1 MWRRRSGCSLVV
13 HDPHERFVK
22 RPAPFRTA
30 AVKAHRCS
38 QRPEL
43 QVDLA
48 DNLTTRNSLAT
59 RLRHVI
65 APTGN
70 TGDAVF
76 RLLLLSAALL
86 MVAVVLAMIFALA
99 SRSMLSIR
107 HFGFSFITNTDWNPV
122 KNQFGALP
130 FIYGT
135 IVSSFIAILISVP
148 LSLGIAI
155 FLVEQ
160 APEFLSRPLTF
171 LVELLAAIP
180 SVVYGLWGIFV
191 LAPFLRNYVEP
202 PLQNA
207 FGWLPLFQGPITGIG
222 LLTGGVIL
230 AIMVTPIIS
239 AVVRDVLAA
248 VPSSQREAALAL
260 GATKW
265 ETTRVVLVNGAP
277 GIAGAVILGLGR
289 AIGETMAVTM
299 VIGNRAQI
307 SASLFHPSYTIAS
320 VIANEFTEAT
330 QDLYL
335 SSLIELGLI
344 LFLVTFLVNAF
355 ARILVWNV
363 TRNNGG
369 VAAA

>member
-1 MWRRRSGCSLVV
+1 M
-13 HDPHERFVK
+13 K
-22 RPAPFRTA
+22 RIGG
-30 AVKAHRCS
+30 
-38 QRPEL
+38 QRPPLNEFL
-43 QVDLA
+43 
-48 DNLTTRNSLAT
+48 RK
-59 RLRHVI
+59 RLS
-65 APTGN
+65 PTGN
-70 TGDAVF
+70 VGDNVF
-76 RLLLLSAALL
+76 RVAMFAVAML
-86 MVAVVLAMIFALA
+86 MVLIVVAMIVALA
-99 SRSMLSIR
+99 SHSMSSIR
-107 HFGFSFITNTDWNPV
+107 QFGFGFLTGREWDPV
-122 KNQFGALP
+122 KDKFGALA
-130 FIYGT
+130 FIFGT
-135 IVSSFIAILISVP
+135 IVSSVIALIISVP

-160 APEFLSRPLTF
+160 APHFLARPIAF

-191 LAPFLRNYVEP
+191 LAPFLRQHVEP
-202 PLQNA
+202 HLAQW

-248 VPSSQREAALAL
+248 VPSTQREAALAL

-299 VIGNRAQI
+299 VIGNRPEI
-307 SASLFHPSYTIAS
+307 SLSLFQPSYTLAS

-330 QDLYL
+330 GDLYL
-335 SSLIELGLI
+335 SALIELGLI
-344 LFLVTFLVNAF
+344 LFLVTFVVNAI
-355 ARILVWNV
+355 ARLMVWRV
-363 TRNNGG
+363 TRRS
-369 VAAA
+369 AAVGMAA

>member
-1 MWRRRSGCSLVV
+1 MESVV
-13 HDPHERFVK
+13 R
-22 RPAPFRTA
+22 
-30 AVKAHRCS
+30 
-38 QRPEL
+38 L
-43 QVDLA
+43 QTPD
-48 DNLTTRNSLAT
+48 S
-59 RLRHVI
+59 RLRTVLRR
-65 APTGN
+65 ALSPTGN
-70 TGDAVF
+70 TGDAIF
-76 RLLLLSAALL
+76 RALLLAAAVLMLL
-86 MVAVVLAMIFALA
+86 IVGAMILALA
-99 SRSMLSIR
+99 YKSRLSISQ
-107 HFGFSFITNTDWNPV
+107 FGFGFITGSDWDPV
-122 KNQFGALP
+122 KSQFGALP

-135 IVSSFIAILISVP
+135 IVSSLIAIVISVP

-160 APEFLSRPLTF
+160 APRRLARPITF

-191 LAPFLRNYVEP
+191 LAPFLRVHLEP
-202 PLQNA
+202 PLQHW

-222 LLTGGVIL
+222 LLTGGIIL

-260 GATKW
+260 GATRW

-289 AIGETMAVTM
+289 ALGETMAVTM
-299 VIGNRAQI
+299 VIGNRAHI
-307 SASLFHPSYTIAS
+307 SASLFDSSYTIAS
-320 VIANEFTEAT
+320 AIANEFTEAT

-335 SSLIELGLI
+335 SALVELGLI
-344 LFLVTFLVNAF
+344 LFFVTFVVNAI
-355 ARILVWNV
+355 ARVLVWNV
-363 TRNNGG
+363 TRKTSG